1 MQTGLRLLLEA
12 YRCAQNLGQ
21 DLWNFSLDM
30 PALHQ
35 AGLTD
40 TQLRWLICQGCL
52 CHARETTRARSR
64 RRTFRLIP
72 NLKLDACSCFTL
84 TSRGVQLAQAVLDPE
99 ELAGRHEGAGEPIPS
114 VSHFTKA
121 TCLTYPRALTP
132 SWWADERELR
142 CGTQLVKKFRRRAD
156 NQISILVAFEACA
169 LAFLDSFEWPVTF
182 VQFVRVVQA
191 SSRLQQYRREVYA
204 RHAQALAA
212 CVRQEDPTLDA
223 VTAAR
228 LALALMGVAVAASE
242 NLGQRV
248 MAGQALRR
256 AARATRTDAE
266 RAFALL
272 GRGLADFGVQ
282 EPIAARGR
290 RAR

>member
-1 MQTGLRLLLEA
+1 MLPGISMQTSMSTPVEGRRERKKRERRDAIARHALALFAAQGFDSVTIREIAEA
-12 YRCAQNLGQ
+12 ADVSEPTVFNYFPTKESLVFHQ
-21 DLWNFSLDM
+21 D
-30 PALHQ
+30 Q
-35 AGLTD
+35 
-40 TQLRWLICQGCL
+40 
-52 CHARETTRARSR
+52 AREAAMIEAVRERAEG
-64 RRTFRLIP
+64 T
-72 NLKLDACSCFTL
+72 
-84 TSRGVQLAQAVLDPE
+84 AV
-99 ELAGRHEGAGEPIPS
+99 
-114 VSHFTKA
+114 
-121 TCLTYPRALTP
+121 
-132 SWWADERELR
+132 
-142 CGTQLVKKFRRRAD
+142 
-156 NQISILVAFEACA
+156 LVAFEACA

-191 SSRLQQYRREVYA
+191 SPRLQQYRREVYA

-223 VTAAR
+223 VTAAS

-272 GRGLADFGVQ
+272 ARGLADFGVQ
-282 EPIAARGR
+282 EPMAARGR